1 MALRVAQDEHFECE
15 EEFVLSE
22 IRQRFTEDQQM
33 EIVRKLLI
41 DEDSEASEWVLNW
54 LNDNLNAQERELLG
68 QLTAN
73 FGQAVATR

>member
-1 MALRVAQDEHFECE
+1 M
-15 EEFVLSE
+15 
-22 IRQRFTEDQQM
+22 RQRFSEDQQL

-41 DEDSEASEWVLNW
+41 DEHCENSEWVLNW
-54 LNDNLNAQERELLG
+54 LNDNLNAQELELLG